1 MTILIYGATGAIG
14 GATARRLAAIGH
26 RVHLVGRDSDR
37 LVPLAEDLGAG
48 FTVGDLE
55 DETLVARATEQA
67 AADGA
72 LEGLVFAV
80 GSIVL
85 KPLSRLTVEDFRR
98 AFDVNALWAVRAV
111 QAAVPALRRAE
122 GTPGVVLF
130 SSIAVAQ
137 GFTAHAAIS
146 MAKGAVEGLTRA
158 LAAELAPKIRVN
170 CIAPSLVRSRLSAS
184 LTDNEQLAK
193 AIAGLHPL
201 PRLGEA
207 SDIAPL
213 AAMLAGPDSGWIT
226 GEVFPVDGGRGRVRT
241 KG

>member
-14 GATARRLAAIGH
+14 SATARRLADIGH

-67 AADGA
+67 SADGA

-85 KPLSRLTVEDFRR
+85 KPLSRLSVEDFRR

-130 SSIAVAQ
+130 SSIAVSQ

-170 CIAPSLVRSRLSAS
+170 CIAPSLVRSRLSAG

-201 PRLGEA
+201 PRLGEPE
-207 SDIAPL
+207 DIAPL
-213 AAMLAGPDSGWIT
+213 AAMLAGPDGSWIT